1 MVLGM
6 HRSGTSTITRGL
18 QCFGVSLGETLSQA
32 IAGIND
38 KGFWEDIDIV
48 LLNEEILNSLH
59 STWHDVSEIKDAD
72 FTQLIQG
79 AYFQRA
85 VDLINTKTRDTDLF
99 GFKDPRLAKLLPFWK
114 AVLKRCN
121 IEVNYLVVFRNP
133 HSVTNSLVKRDGFD
147 PIKCYLLWLSS
158 MISILGE
165 IGQEPHLL
173 VSYDRLMD
181 APDHELQRI
190 SHQLNLSIV
199 PVEAAKYKTE
209 FLTDELRHNISDISD
224 LISDPDCPALAK
236 DMFMDID
243 SRAAQNRPLDLEQI
257 SGWANEFRQQEL
269 ALKLID
275 QLYVQ
280 TLANHFNSELEQRY
294 SELNQQYSKLNQQ
307 YSELNQR
314 HSELEQQDIQL
325 HQSIEEILSSTCW
338 KITLPLRWLGLFV
351 KRFKART

>member
-1 MVLGM
+1 
-6 HRSGTSTITRGL
+6 
-18 QCFGVSLGETLSQA
+18 
-32 IAGIND
+32 
-38 KGFWEDIDIV
+38 
-48 LLNEEILNSLH
+48 
-59 STWHDVSEIKDAD
+59 
-72 FTQLIQG
+72 
-79 AYFQRA
+79 
-85 VDLINTKTRDTDLF
+85 
-99 GFKDPRLAKLLPFWK
+99 
-114 AVLKRCN
+114 
-121 IEVNYLVVFRNP
+121 
-133 HSVTNSLVKRDGFD
+133 
-147 PIKCYLLWLSS
+147 
-158 MISILGE
+158 
-165 IGQEPHLL
+165 
-173 VSYDRLMD
+173 
-181 APDHELQRI
+181 
-190 SHQLNLSIV
+190 
-199 PVEAAKYKTE
+199 
-209 FLTDELRHNISDISD
+209 
-224 LISDPDCPALAK
+224 
-236 DMFMDID
+236 MFMDID